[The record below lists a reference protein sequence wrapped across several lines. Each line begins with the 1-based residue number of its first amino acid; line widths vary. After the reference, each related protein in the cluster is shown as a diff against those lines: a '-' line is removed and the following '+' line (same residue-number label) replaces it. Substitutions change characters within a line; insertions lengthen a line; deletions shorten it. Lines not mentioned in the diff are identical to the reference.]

1 MNYQEVFL
9 DCAKYPFTD
18 FKRLLIFI
26 ILFFGS
32 FLVIPGLL
40 VYGYLWKVLE
50 SSLKGEKSLPKFD
63 KWGQMLTRGVKLVII
78 SLIYIIPF
86 SLISLFLGD
95 LFSILIK
102 TNIESININF
112 VFLGIYTSTLNV
124 LIFSVL
130 GFMVFFILAMTCVN
144 MVYENRFISAFD
156 FKRIFHLIK
165 HVGLKKYALFISSYI
180 LVVLIIY
187 AGSIIISNLSY
198 EMSYL
203 AVFVQFMLIGYSIIF
218 LGRLFGLIYP
228 LVKDKMLND
237 N

>member
-63 KWGQMLTRGVKLVII
+63 KWSQMLIRGTKFFVISI
-78 SLIYIIPF
+78 IYGIPLL
-86 SLISLFLGD
+86 LISLFLGD
-95 LFSILIK
+95 LLGILIN
-102 TNIESININF
+102 TNVSSISIDFAF
-112 VFLGIYTSTLNV
+112 VSIYTSPLNAM
-124 LIFSVL
+124 IFVIL
-130 GFMVFFILAMTCVN
+130 GFIFFFILAMAFVN
-144 MVYENRFISAFD
+144 IVYENRLMVAFD

-165 HVGLKKYALFISSYI
+165 KVGFKKYTIFIVSYLLI
-180 LVVLIIY
+180 TLIIY
-187 AGSIIISNLSY
+187 FGLNMMISNLSY
-198 EMSYL
+198 VLSYL
-203 AVFVQFMLIGYSIIF
+203 NIFVQFILTGYLIIF
-218 LGRLFGLIYP
+218 AGRLLGSIYP
-228 LVKDKMLND
+228 LRTT
-237 N
+237 